1 MMIHYDQVY
10 SNFTLILG
18 VPKMNQE
25 TQTFLFTKK
34 KLAF

>member
-10 SNFTLILG
+10 NNFTLTLG

-25 TQTFLFTKK
+25 TQIFLYLQKK
-34 KLAF
+34 N